1 MSKYEKPMV
10 MINEELA
17 EGVYAASGAE
27 CWAVSEAISV
37 QDWDGE
43 SHVFQMKFRHSTDYQ
58 HTTDGFSVTVTFSN
72 NITKARSNE
81 SGDMVGSNS
90 ISFTRFGHSNGYNQG
105 DLVEI
110 KVWASTGDEATTKA
124 LSINSV
130 EVTSCSKT
138 VNVQGGFD

>member
-90 ISFTRFGHSNGYNQG
+90 ISFTRFGHSRAMRSLGIFMMKSKYSN
-105 DLVEI
+105 DL
-110 KVWASTGDEATTKA
+110 S
-124 LSINSV
+124 SIFISFPFIFFIAPFMAQNIFYFSA
-130 EVTSCSKT
+130 
-138 VNVQGGFD
+138 N